1 MPPNYQNGY
10 SQKTVKPQL
19 DEIDIKV
26 PRDRHG
32 NYEPKIISKYGRN
45 VEGMEDK
52 ILSLYACGMSQR
64 DIAEQIKGNGFHY
77 EDDIESNRR
86 SLCPCPRPAD
96 RPVLVPL

>member
-1 MPPNYQNGY
+1 MRSWGESAAGGPTWMPPNYQNGY

-64 DIAEQIKGNGFHY
+64 DIAEQIKGNG
-77 EDDIESNRR
+77 R
-86 SLCPCPRPAD
+86 SVILRILL
-96 RPVLVPL
+96 RLS

>member
-19 DEIDIKV
+19 GEIDIKV

-32 NYEPKIISKYGRN
+32 NYEPKIISKYDRN
-45 VEGMEDK
+45 VEGREEK

-64 DIAEQIKGNGFHY
+64 DIAEQIKGNG
-77 EDDIESNRR
+77 R
-86 SLCPCPRPAD
+86 SAILRILFALELGSIPNS
-96 RPVLVPL
+96 V